1 MTNRQRLYS
10 FLKQE
15 GSITALEGVTRL
27 SPPMTSISQ
36 EITRLEQ
43 DGVEIE
49 HIREWN
55 DETHWVRYW
64 LRPNVV
70 DLEVIGL

>member
-1 MTNRQRLYS
+1 MTNRQRLLS

-15 GSITALEGVTRL
+15 GSITALEGATKLR
-27 SPPMTSISQ
+27 PPMTSVSQ

-49 HIREWN
+49 HVREEN
-55 DETHWVRYW
+55 EETHWVRYW
-64 LRPNVV
+64 LRPSVV